1 MDANQVKRLGLLQDF
16 SDEDV
21 AALLRCGAHRAFSK
35 DEEVLQQGQRNAS
48 LFLVQDGLLH
58 VRRRMKD
65 REILLG
71 RLEPGNF
78 FGEITLFNPGPTTAT
93 VRGVSNGH
101 LLILR
106 RDQFDDFLALRP
118 HAGLQMVSRI
128 LAEMANRL
136 RQTDERLFDT
146 LMWGGLV
153 KGTERDES

>member
-1 MDANQVKRLGLLQDF
+1 MDSTQVKRIGLLQDF
-16 SDEDV
+16 SDDDV
-21 AALLRCGAHRAFSK
+21 TALLGCAGHRAFKK
-35 DEEVLQQGQRNAS
+35 DEEVLKQGQRNAS
-48 LFLVQDGLLH
+48 LFLVQEGLLH
-58 VRRRMKD
+58 VRRRLKD

-78 FGEITLFNPGPTTAT
+78 FGEITLFNPGPTTAS
-93 VRGVSNGH
+93 VRGVSNGD

-118 HAGLQMVSRI
+118 HAALQMVSRI
-128 LAEMANRL
+128 LAEMGNRL

-153 KGTERDES
+153 KGKE

>member
-1 MDANQVKRLGLLQDF
+1 MESTRVKRIGLLQDF

-21 AALLRCGAHRAFSK
+21 TALLSCAGHRNFKK
-35 DEEVLQQGQRNAS
+35 DEDVLEQGQRSAS

-58 VRRRMKD
+58 VRRRVKN

-93 VRGVSNGH
+93 VRGVSNGD

-106 RDQFDDFLALRP
+106 RDQFDDFLSLRP
-118 HAGLQMVSRI
+118 HAGLQLVSRI

-136 RQTDERLFDT
+136 RQTDERLVDT
-146 LMWGGLV
+146 LAWGGLV
-153 KGTERDES
+153 KGEE

>member
-1 MDANQVKRLGLLQDF
+1 MESTQVKRVGLLQDF
-16 SDEDV
+16 SEEDV
-21 AALLRCGAHRAFSK
+21 AALLSCAGHQAFEK
-35 DEEVLQQGQRNAS
+35 DEEVLKQGQRNAS

-58 VRRRMKD
+58 VRRRVKD

-78 FGEITLFNPGPTTAT
+78 FGEITLFNPGPTTAA
-93 VRGVSNGH
+93 VRGVSAGH

-106 RDQFDDFLALRP
+106 RDQFDDFLSLRP
-118 HAGLQMVSRI
+118 HAALQMVSRI

-146 LMWGGLV
+146 LMWGGLI
-153 KGTERDES
+153 KGKE

>member
-1 MDANQVKRLGLLQDF
+1 MDSKQVNRIGLLQDF

-21 AALLRCGAHRAFSK
+21 IALISCAGQRAFKK
-35 DEEVLQQGQRNAS
+35 DEEVLEQGQRNAS

-58 VRRRMKD
+58 VRRRLKD
-65 REILLG
+65 RELLLG

-78 FGEITLFNPGPTTAT
+78 FGEITLLNPGPTTAA
-93 VRGVSNGH
+93 VRGVSNGN

-106 RDQFDDFLALRP
+106 RDQFDDFLSLRP
-118 HAGLQMVSRI
+118 HAALQMVSRI
-128 LAEMANRL
+128 LAEMAKRL

-153 KGTERDES
+153 KGKE

>member
-1 MDANQVKRLGLLQDF
+1 MDSTKVKRIGLLQDF

-21 AALLRCGAHRAFSK
+21 TALLNCAGHRAFKK

-48 LFLVQDGLLH
+48 LFLVQEGLLH
-58 VRRRMKD
+58 VRRRLKD

-78 FGEITLFNPGPTTAT
+78 FGEITLFNPGLTTAS
-93 VRGVSNGH
+93 VRGVSDGD

-106 RDQFDDFLALRP
+106 RDQFDDFLGLRP

-128 LAEMANRL
+128 LAEMGNRL

-153 KGTERDES
+153 KGKE

>member
-1 MDANQVKRLGLLQDF
+1 MEPSQVKRVGLLQDF

-21 AALLRCGAHRAFSK
+21 AALLRCAGHRVFKK

-48 LFLVQDGLLH
+48 LFLVQEGLLH
-58 VRRRMKD
+58 VRRRMKE

-78 FGEITLFNPGPTTAT
+78 FGEITLFNPGPTTAA
-93 VRGVSNGH
+93 VRGISNGD

-106 RDQFDDFLALRP
+106 RDQFDDFLSLRP

-146 LMWGGLV
+146 LMWGGLI
-153 KGTERDES
+153 KGPESQP

>member
-1 MDANQVKRLGLLQDF
+1 MDSTQVKRIGLLQDF

-21 AALLRCGAHRAFSK
+21 TALLSCAGHRAFKK
-35 DEEVLQQGQRNAS
+35 DEEVLEQGQRNAS

-58 VRRRMKD
+58 VRRRVKS

-78 FGEITLFNPGPTTAT
+78 FGEITLFNPGPTTAAI
-93 VRGVSNGH
+93 RGVSNGD

-106 RDQFDDFLALRP
+106 RDQFDDFLSLRP

-128 LAEMANRL
+128 LAEMAKRL
-136 RQTDERLFDT
+136 RQTDERLVDT
-146 LMWGGLV
+146 LVWGGLV
-153 KGTERDES
+153 KGKE